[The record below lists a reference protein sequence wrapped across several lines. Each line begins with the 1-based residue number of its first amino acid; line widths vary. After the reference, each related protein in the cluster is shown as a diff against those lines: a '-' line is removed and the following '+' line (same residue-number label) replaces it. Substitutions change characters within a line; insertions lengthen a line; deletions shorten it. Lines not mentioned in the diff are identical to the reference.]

1 MAFPR
6 AASTLVT
13 WTTGT
18 LCSNLEPE
26 PALSATNTLQKLAGA
41 ESPRVRPSLEVT
53 APGPPRHVNLGVAI
67 HAPGRNRAG
76 ETGPEKQCIAL
87 QRCPHTG
94 LSL

>member
-26 PALSATNTLQKLAGA
+26 PALSATNTLQKWAGA
-41 ESPRVRPSLEVT
+41 ESPRIRPNLEVT
-53 APGPPRHVNLGVAI
+53 APGPAVRPD
-67 HAPGRNRAG
+67 
-76 ETGPEKQCIAL
+76 T
-87 QRCPHTG
+87 
-94 LSL
+94 